1 MDYQAK
7 SISLKQRREQSHLK
21 AQEHI
26 HQGHSGAGVKDYKGN
41 INPPTWS
48 NNAHLNT
55 SPC

>member
-7 SISLKQRREQSHLK
+7 SISLKQRREQSHVK